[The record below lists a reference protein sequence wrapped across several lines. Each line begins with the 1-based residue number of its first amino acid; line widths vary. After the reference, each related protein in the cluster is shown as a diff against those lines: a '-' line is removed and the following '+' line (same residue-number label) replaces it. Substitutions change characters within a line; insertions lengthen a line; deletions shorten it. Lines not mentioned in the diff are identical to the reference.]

1 MDRREQFGA
10 KLRDIRILRGFTIE
24 QVAEGTGLKPNTIKS
39 VEAGKF
45 STPFDVIDKI
55 AQFYGMEV
63 NVS

>member
-1 MDRREQFGA
+1 MNRREEFGA

-39 VEAGKF
+39 VEAGNF

-55 AQFYGMEV
+55 AQFYGMELTI
-63 NVS
+63 N